1 MHNIDKFA
9 NSSKLP
15 TLPEVALK
23 LVEIAQQDEP
33 DYAEISRII
42 RSDPVVSGKILKTV
56 NSALFGF
63 RQKIETIEQ
72 AIPKLGMT
80 LLRTLILSFHLS
92 RHKTDKETLEPVL
105 QDLWRC
111 SLTQAAF
118 AELIAEQIETVD
130 PPTCF
135 LAAMLQDIGVLAMLC
150 EAPTEYLENV
160 LDRENF
166 PNVAA
171 AERSHFG
178 CSHVDVSVAI
188 IEKWGMA
195 ECFGEAIHHHHD
207 KVAGKQAK
215 KTNVL
220 IPILQGASLGANV
233 LFSSRSSAMRLDVTL
248 AQWND
253 FLKAQFGFSESQ
265 VEEMISEVNHRVG
278 EYSSVFKFNIGES
291 VQTEAVVDA
300 AKTMLQEITLKSQME
315 LVAHKTSNRKHNPYA
330 EEMYRDPLSGLYN
343 RRYMNDNFEDLLAP
357 LVKKRKPM
365 VCLFLDVDKFK
376 TINDDNGHSI
386 GDKAIIHVAEWL
398 TKSIRTSDIA
408 IRLGGDEFLVI
419 LPNVKELECEK
430 ITNRIVNEIPAMEFG
445 KGCSVR
451 VSLSVGCIFY
461 QPVKGDVFDVN
472 WLIDQADH
480 LMYEAKK
487 KGGGSLALQKF
498 VGMEM
503 ATA

>member
-1 MHNIDKFA
+1 MNTTEEFA

-33 DYAEISRII
+33 DYIEISRII

-56 NSALFGF
+56 NSAIFGF

-92 RHKTDKETLEPVL
+92 RHKTDKEILEPIL

-135 LAAMLQDIGVLAMLC
+135 LAAILQDIGVLAMLC

-195 ECFGEAIHHHHD
+195 DCFGEAIQHHHD
-207 KVAGKQAK
+207 KVAGKHLK
-215 KTNVL
+215 KANLL
-220 IPILQGASLGANV
+220 IPILQGASLGASV
-233 LFSSRSSAMRLDVTL
+233 LFSSRSSAMRLDVSLT
-248 AQWND
+248 QWID
-253 FLKAQFGFSESQ
+253 FLRAQFGFSESQ
-265 VEEMISEVNHRVG
+265 VEGMISEVNHRVG

-291 VQTEAVVDA
+291 VQTEEVIAA

-315 LVAHKTSNRKHNPYA
+315 LVAHKTSNRKQNPYT

-343 RRYMNDNFEDLLAP
+343 RRYMSDNFEDLLAP

-376 TINDDNGHSI
+376 KINDENGHSV
-386 GDKAIIHVAEWL
+386 GDKAIVHVAQWL
-398 TKSIRTSDIA
+398 TKSIRDTDLA

-419 LPNVKELECEK
+419 LPNVKESEYKK
-430 ITNRIVNEIPAMEFG
+430 IASRIVDEAPPMELDEG
-445 KGCSVR
+445 R
-451 VSLSVGCIFY
+451 TMRISLSVGCIFY
-461 QPVKGDVFDVN
+461 QPAKGDVFDVN
-472 WLIDQADH
+472 WLIDQADQ
-480 LMYEAKK
+480 LMYQAKK
-487 KGGGSLALQKF
+487 EGGASLAMQKY
-498 VGMEM
+498 VGMEL
-503 ATA
+503 APA